1 MTTNTDSIVAL
12 STPTGAGGVAV
23 IRLSGTD
30 AIVRA
35 AAIIS
40 RKSPPRDRRAFV
52 ANVKDP
58 ATKEVIDRCLILAF
72 RAPNSFTG
80 ENVVEI
86 QCHGGP
92 YIVQRILMAC
102 LSCGFRA
109 AEPGEFTRRAVI
121 NGKMDLT
128 EAEGLRELIEAQTEQ
143 EWRAGKQ
150 LSEGHLKRATIELR
164 IKLLEALAYLEARI
178 DFPDEGDTA
187 GVSLQHV
194 ITRIETARGA
204 LAHLASTYSSG
215 RVSAEGLRVCLLG
228 APNAGKSSLMN
239 ALLGHERALV
249 SEIPGTTRDYLDE
262 KCLVSG
268 RLIRLIDMAG
278 LRESADLVEQLGVA
292 RAKELAHKADILLL
306 VTPIDGAPQDKAAIL
321 SWIKSQSL
329 PDPIVIL
336 TKVDLMTTKKTTA
349 ENVPADCIGV
359 SNLTGQ
365 GLDELRKRL
374 ATEVDQRLGSLIN
387 EGAWLTNARHL
398 DCVERAK
405 SRLDAIMLRLQPTG
419 GDEDEIL
426 AFELR
431 EATQALGLLIG
442 EVYADDVLDVVFSSF
457 CIGK

>member
-1 MTTNTDSIVAL
+1 MPMNTDSIVAL

-40 RKSPPRDRRAFV
+40 RKSPPRDRRACV

-58 ATKEVIDRCLILAF
+58 STGEIIDRCLILAF

-92 YIVQRILMAC
+92 YIVQRILKAC
-102 LSCGFRA
+102 LSSGFRA
-109 AEPGEFTRRAVI
+109 AEPGEFTRRAVL

-150 LSEGHLKRATIELR
+150 LSEGHLKKATIELR
-164 IKLLEALAYLEARI
+164 QKLLEALAYLEARI

-194 ITRIETARGA
+194 TTRVETARKA
-204 LAHLASTYSSG
+204 LAHLASTYASG

-239 ALLGHERALV
+239 ALLGHDRAIV
-249 SEIPGTTRDYLDE
+249 SEIPGTTRDYIDE

-278 LRESADLVEQLGVA
+278 LRETADLVEQLGVA
-292 RAKELAHKADILLL
+292 RAKELARQADIILL
-306 VTPIDGAPQDKAAIL
+306 VTPSEDATQDKAAIV
-321 SWIKSQSL
+321 SWIKSESL
-329 PDPIVIL
+329 PDPIVIV
-336 TKVDLMTTKKTTA
+336 TKIDLKTTNA
-349 ENVPADCIGV
+349 IPQDCIGV
-359 SNLTGQ
+359 SNLTGE

-374 ATEVDQRLGSLIN
+374 AAEVDQRLGSLRN
-387 EGAWLTNARHL
+387 EAAWLTNARHL

-405 SRLDAIMLRLQPTG
+405 GRLDTIMDRIQPSG